1 MHIGII
7 NGLKYCGDTI
17 IKSSREVNEKIEL
30 HAKTMTESSKILSKD
45 LEKLTNAIEEQTK
58 ASNRSSKII
67 IVLTTFMAIATI
79 LSAYS
84 NFIR

>member
-1 MHIGII
+1 MSIGII
-7 NGLKYCGDTI
+7 NGLKFCGDSITR
-17 IKSSREVNEKIEL
+17 SSREVNEKIEF
-30 HAKTMTESSKILSKD
+30 HAKIINESSETLSKN

-67 IVLTTFMAIATI
+67 IVLTDFMAIATF

-84 NFIR
+84 NFMR